1 MIETRKSEVRYYTS
15 DPAKMLNMFTTS
27 RVMRSW
33 SETFVGEDGDL
44 QTIERHE
51 LILDRGVLINN
62 DVLTELKFWLDEGTI
77 KEIEVSNQKR
87 MSYEA
92 YNTSM
97 YPFRAVVNIDGK
109 KRTLLFYALSM
120 INALEILNDYIEL
133 NFCGRFAIVYL
144 KQLDYC
150 VILVDKLKT
159 IRQRNLELD
168 IAYLNDEISI
178 EEYMES
184 NIEDDSQETE
194 DDNEEDD
201 TLKLKFYHI
210 GAKII
215 QRLDENDKDQEE
227 YNQTFIVRTFSAT
240 RANMII
246 SKWLQDQQERRYQES
261 LEHPD
266 TKFVKKQ
273 IMSFI
278 EESKILSIGDF
289 IPRQFSEV
297 YCHSQEEQ
305 S

>member
-15 DPAKMLNMFTTS
+15 DPAEMLNMYTTS

-33 SETFVGEDGDL
+33 SESFVGEYGDL

-51 LILDRGVLINN
+51 VILDRGVLINN
-62 DVLTELKFWLDEGTI
+62 DVLTELKFWLDEGSI

-92 YNTSM
+92 GNTSM

-109 KRTLLFYALSM
+109 KRTFLFYALSM
-120 INALEILNDYIEL
+120 INAIDILNDYVEL
-133 NFCGRFAIVYL
+133 NFCGRFAIVDL
-144 KQLDYC
+144 KELDYC

-178 EEYMES
+178 EEYMGS
-184 NIEDDSQETE
+184 KIEENPQEPE
-194 DDNEEDD
+194 GEEGEDD
-201 TLKLKFYHI
+201 TLKLKFYQI

-246 SKWLQDQQERRYQES
+246 EKWLQDQQEMRYQES
-261 LEHPD
+261 LNHPD
-266 TKFVKKQ
+266 SKFVKRQ

-297 YCHSQEEQ
+297 YCQEEE